1 MKRPIILTLL
11 LSMAMPVCAQT
22 ADKAPAKP
30 PRLPKAYK
38 ELQQQTKPPSSNWL
52 LDADDDTERF
62 RRLQVATGG
71 TEASMFEIGQ
81 RLETVH
87 GAITRGHWRLAQHN
101 WEKIRDRMNIAA
113 MKRPSRTANMEDRF
127 LDSGVWKDLQD
138 ALRESNPAKSRAAF
152 VTARRTCM
160 ECHEAENV
168 AFQNNNPV
176 FDRTG
181 GFADAA
187 AK

>member
-1 MKRPIILTLL
+1 MKQPFLL
-11 LSMAMPVCAQT
+11 ALALSVALPVYAQT
-22 ADKAPAKP
+22 ADKAPVQP

-38 ELQQQTKPPSSNWL
+38 ELQQQTKPPSGNWL
-52 LDADDDTERF
+52 LDANDDAERF

-87 GAITRGHWRLAQHN
+87 GAITRGHWQLARHN

-113 MKRPSRTANMEDRF
+113 MKRPARTANLEDRF
-127 LDSGVWKDLQD
+127 LDSGVWKELHD
-138 ALRESNPAKSRAAF
+138 ALREGNPEKSRAAF
-152 VTARRTCM
+152 LTARKSCM

-168 AFQNNNPV
+168 AFQNGNPV
-176 FDRTG
+176 FDKTASFPG
-181 GFADAA
+181 AA
-187 AK
+187 TK